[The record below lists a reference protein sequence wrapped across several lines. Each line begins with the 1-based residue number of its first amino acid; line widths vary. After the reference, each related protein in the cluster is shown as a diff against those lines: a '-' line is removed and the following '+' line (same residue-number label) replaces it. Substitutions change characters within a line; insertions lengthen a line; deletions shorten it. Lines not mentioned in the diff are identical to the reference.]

1 MGKYNSGEHVYNYV
15 AKMFR
20 GFERPIP
27 FNSHQFREICNFVY
41 TKNKL
46 LRSDFERLNITEVIL
61 RELDDVFTYRL
72 RVLLID
78 ESENWEIEEFVKTY
92 IKEINNF
99 TRHYIG
105 GEKENPNTNF
115 WEEYFTFENL
125 FVDIDGNTFTAKF
138 GQKYS
143 NDFIEDFNKYRL
155 AKGLYFLYDITNE
168 IELVYIG
175 KSKRLFERMRS
186 SSTVRSS
193 ELYRYTLIDS
203 ESDMHVYE
211 MYYISKYKPRYNVEG
226 VSDDELT
233 IELPELEFSEL
244 KELYEVEDNGK
255 ENN

>member
-1 MGKYNSGEHVYNYV
+1 MSKYNSGEHVYNYV

-20 GFERPIP
+20 YFEKPIP
-27 FNSHQFREICNFVY
+27 FNPYQFREICDFIH

-46 LRSDFERLNITEVIL
+46 LRTDFQRLNITEVIL
-61 RELDDVFTYRL
+61 RELDEVFTYRL

-78 ESENWEIEEFVKTY
+78 ESDNLEIEEFVKSY
-92 IKEINNF
+92 VKEINKF
-99 TRHYIG
+99 TRYYVG
-105 GEKENPNTNF
+105 GEKENQNTNF
-115 WEEYFTFENL
+115 WEEYFIFENL
-125 FVDIDGNTFTAKF
+125 FTDIDGNALKGKF

-143 NDFIEDFNKYRL
+143 GEFIEDFNKHRL
-155 AKGLYFLYDITNE
+155 SKGLYFLYDITNE

-186 SSTVRSS
+186 SSMVRPSD
-193 ELYRYTLIDS
+193 LYRYTLIDS

-211 MYYISKYKPRYNVEG
+211 MYYISKYKPRYNVDG

-244 KELYEVEDNGK
+244 KELYEVNDDGE